1 MTTLDLSS
9 VEVSW
14 HALLSQL
21 PTCGLTALRDALACD
36 SSELVQGCTVEPLPV
51 GDAFDS
57 PPAAA
62 CALGYGAWKAWH
74 LRTARE
80 VDREFGNLVVRAQM
94 AAGGR
99 VVFLDALDFFDTGPR
114 AVAFALVL
122 KVAVAVL
129 AQRAKAEVA

>member
-1 MTTLDLSS
+1 MTTLDT
-9 VEVSW
+9 VEASW
-14 HALLSQL
+14 QALLSQL

-57 PPAAA
+57 PAVAA

-94 AAGGR
+94 AAGGQ
-99 VVFLDALDFFDTGPR
+99 VVFLDALDFFDSSPR
-114 AVAFALVL
+114 DVAVALVL
-122 KVAVAVL
+122 KVAVAAL
-129 AQRAKAEVA
+129 AQRAQAEVA